1 MTTQQTSPS
10 SESLLKAQSN
20 TQQSPNKSNGSVNYI
35 DLQVINGS
43 KEPTVNN
50 AKNQSQSITAS
61 QTISTSPLPTTN
73 VEFSTNNKSP
83 TALSPSVSLLDQK
96 TKSPVKPSLAAKV
109 PRVNVP
115 QFFFPTGKPAEKPFK
130 DDAETM
136 KAIGAEFR
144 LAKDGK
150 MMKEQFDDIIKMVGL
165 PKFWKTLLYRA
176 CSSINKHMFVTYAN
190 FEQVW
195 SKLMV
200 SCHDRP
206 SLFLK
211 LIAASGNTIVYDD
224 WEPLMQDIV
233 DTHPGLKFL
242 HDHKEFHTR
251 YIKTVIARI
260 YYTVNRSWS
269 GKITLTE
276 LKRSNFLQVL
286 ESLEFEDD
294 INLIKDYFS
303 YEHFYV
309 IYCKFW
315 ELDKDHD
322 LFITKEDLY
331 RHNNYGKA
339 FYFLLNLSQSR
350 GFKERGLKVHS
361 YIGSNIGPT

>member
-1 MTTQQTSPS
+1 MT
-10 SESLLKAQSN
+10 
-20 TQQSPNKSNGSVNYI
+20 V
-35 DLQVINGS
+35 VILFCILFFINFS
-43 KEPTVNN
+43 F
-50 AKNQSQSITAS
+50 ITHS
-61 QTISTSPLPTTN
+61 FT
-73 VEFSTNNKSP
+73 
-83 TALSPSVSLLDQK
+83 
-96 TKSPVKPSLAAKV
+96 
-109 PRVNVP
+109 
-115 QFFFPTGKPAEKPFK
+115 
-130 DDAETM
+130 
-136 KAIGAEFR
+136 
-144 LAKDGK
+144 
-150 MMKEQFDDIIKMVGL
+150 
-165 PKFWKTLLYRA
+165 
-176 CSSINKHMFVTYAN
+176 TYAN

-195 SKLMV
+195 SKLTL

-211 LIAASGNTIVYDD
+211 LIAASGQTIVYDD

-276 LKRSNFLQVL
+276 LKRSNFLRVL

-331 RHNNYGKA
+331 RHNNYGNFELMVFVCA
-339 FYFLLNLSQSR
+339 RQS
-350 GFKERGLKVHS
+350 S
-361 YIGSNIGPT
+361 YQLQIEI